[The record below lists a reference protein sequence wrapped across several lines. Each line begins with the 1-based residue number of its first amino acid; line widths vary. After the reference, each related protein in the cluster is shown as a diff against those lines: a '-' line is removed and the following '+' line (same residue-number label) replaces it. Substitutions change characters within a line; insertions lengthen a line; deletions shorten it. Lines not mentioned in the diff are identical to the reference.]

1 MLEIALQPRKVAAI
15 GIIAAMLLVL
25 GYFATQTY
33 RVRVA
38 PGKLQAAMASADWP
52 KEEGKAAV
60 ARERIVNPRGLV
72 HMFDMDGEGNVP
84 AIWSVSQLLIVAVL
98 LFVIAKHARTTADA
112 SWWLWTILGVGFLF
126 LALDEG
132 GSIHSSFYLSARGEA
147 ERRSRGIF
155 YFSWIIP
162 AMIAV
167 AVVGLAY
174 VKFLWRLPAMTR
186 TLFLLAGAWYVGSA
200 VGGEMMQG
208 WWVASGYS
216 KNRLS
221 FAAMTIIEEAGEML
235 AILLFICALLDYM
248 RRREIAVSVKVADAP
263 IAKPAS
269 VRQAAPSLGEM
280 DEDEAEALLPR

>member
-1 MLEIALQPRKVAAI
+1 MLQIALQPRKIATI

-25 GYFATQTY
+25 CYIATQTY

-38 PGKLQAAMASADWP
+38 PGKIQSAMASADWP
-52 KEEGKAAV
+52 TEEAKATA
-60 ARERIVNPRGLV
+60 ARERIINPRGV
-72 HMFDMDGEGNVP
+72 VRMFDMDGEGNVP
-84 AIWSVSQLLIVAVL
+84 AIWSVVQLIIAATL
-98 LFVIAKHARTTADA
+98 LFVIAQHVRAAADS
-112 SWWLWTILGVGFLF
+112 SWWLWTMLGVGFLF

-174 VKFLWRLPAMTR
+174 LKFLWRLPAVTR
-186 TLFLLAGAWYVGSA
+186 TLFIVAGAWYVGSA

-208 WWVASGYS
+208 WWVANGYS

-221 FAAMTIIEEAGEML
+221 FAAITIIEEAGEML

-248 RRREIAVSVKVADAP
+248 RRREIVVNLKVADAP
-263 IAKPAS
+263 ASKPVA
-269 VRQAAPSLGEM
+269 VRQLAPALDDI